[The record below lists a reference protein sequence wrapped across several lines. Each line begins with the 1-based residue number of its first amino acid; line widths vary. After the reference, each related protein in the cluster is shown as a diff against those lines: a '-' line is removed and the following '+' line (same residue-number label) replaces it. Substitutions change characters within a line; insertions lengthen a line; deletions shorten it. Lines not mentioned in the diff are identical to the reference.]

1 MTTRAR
7 FALPTPARRST
18 RRSGHRLVATLSLA
32 AALIAGSAAAAQAH
46 VHVDSD
52 STASGSFSELAFRV
66 PNESATAST
75 VKVSVELPTDKPF
88 LSVSA
93 RPLPGWD
100 VSLTKAPLPKPMTV
114 DGTTVTKAVRT
125 VTWTARPGTQI
136 GPDQY
141 QEFDLSV
148 GPLPS
153 PGLVLMPATQT
164 MSDGSVVHWDQP
176 TPASGVEPEHPAP
189 SFTVTAAT
197 VALWT
202 RQRRTRRVDGCHRS
216 GQRRRR
222 HPRPHAGGHRRRPG
236 ARRRGNRGGRS
247 SASGDRDPAVTVRP
261 AGATGHAGTWRPV
274 AALTSALLV
283 LLGSA
288 VTLVVAAGPA
298 AAHDVLVSTS
308 PANGSTVAQTPSK
321 IVLTFT
327 DPALSIGTQMV
338 VTGPAGSVTV
348 PKPRLVDNTV
358 VQDLPGSSPAGR
370 YTVLWRVTSADGHP
384 VSGQISFTSRAAS
397 AAKASRDDRDRTG
410 R

>member
-7 FALPTPARRST
+7 SALPTLAHRST
-18 RRSGHRLVATLSLA
+18 RRSGRRVVATLSLA

-46 VHVDSD
+46 VHVDPH

-197 VALWT
+197 VASGHDSAAAAASTGATDQDSAGGDTLA
-202 RQRRTRRVDGCHRS
+202 RTLGGIAVVLALGAA
-216 GQRRRR
+216 GIAVAGRRR
-222 HPRPHAGGHRRRPG
+222 
-236 ARRRGNRGGRS
+236 
-247 SASGDRDPAVTVRP
+247 
-261 AGATGHAGTWRPV
+261 
-274 AALTSALLV
+274 
-283 LLGSA
+283 
-288 VTLVVAAGPA
+288 
-298 AAHDVLVSTS
+298 
-308 PANGSTVAQTPSK
+308 Q
-321 IVLTFT
+321 
-327 DPALSIGTQMV
+327 
-338 VTGPAGSVTV
+338 VTGTRP
-348 PKPRLVDNTV
+348 
-358 VQDLPGSSPAGR
+358 
-370 YTVLWRVTSADGHP
+370 
-384 VSGQISFTSRAAS
+384 
-397 AAKASRDDRDRTG
+397 
-410 R
+410 